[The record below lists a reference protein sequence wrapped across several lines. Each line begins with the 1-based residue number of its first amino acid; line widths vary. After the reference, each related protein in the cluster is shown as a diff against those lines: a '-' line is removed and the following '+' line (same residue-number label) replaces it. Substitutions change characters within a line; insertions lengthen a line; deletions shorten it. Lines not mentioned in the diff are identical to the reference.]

1 MSLFDLISLEND
13 FKQESVK
20 QSFEGL
26 YQCLGF
32 ITAVASSPEQ
42 IKPSEW
48 IKQLLNGENKNPQ
61 FDSEQQAKNFSAN
74 LVAWWSRCITI
85 FDHEGTIELPAK
97 LALTPNGKAN
107 KALIEF
113 STGYLK
119 GYQWLSTTWQA
130 MLPKDNLD
138 AIRSLAVLNA
148 ILARFIDE
156 KSVAKTQPDLL
167 KQLPDMAGCLKVL
180 PSLISA
186 IGMLGKDLSTLQDD
200 SNNAGHIIPSPAKNT
215 TRSIGRND
223 LCPCGSGKK
232 FKKCCLH

>member
-1 MSLFDLISLEND
+1 MSLFDLKSLEND
-13 FKQESVK
+13 FKQESIK

-32 ITAVASSPEQ
+32 ITAIASSPEQ

-48 IKQLLNGENKNPQ
+48 IKQLIIGENKNPQ
-61 FDSEQQAKNFSAN
+61 FENEQQAKKFSAN

-97 LALTPNGKAN
+97 MALTPNGKAN
-107 KALIEF
+107 KALVEF
-113 STGYLK
+113 SSGYLK
-119 GYQWLSTTWQA
+119 GYNWLSSTWEV
-130 MLPKDNLD
+130 MLPKDNFE
-138 AIRSLAVLNA
+138 AVRSLAVLNA
-148 ILARFIDE
+148 ILVRFVDE
-156 KSVAKTQPDLL
+156 KSLAKTQPDLL
-167 KQLPDMAGCLKVL
+167 KQLPDMAGCFEVL
-180 PSLISA
+180 PSLLSA
-186 IGMLGKDLSTLQDD
+186 IGMLGKDLSSTDPED
-200 SNNAGHIIPSPAKNT
+200 STQKIAEPVRNS